1 MDSLLNTL
9 IVTWTNVS
17 DVDYYIV
24 SYAINPQLQKEQHNI
39 SVDRNDFTIKGVAN
53 DTRYTIGIAA
63 GVTVNEDNII
73 GPWTNRSGMHNMCN
87 STLILYNFFIIV
99 KSLQL

>member
-24 SYAINPQLQKEQHNI
+24 SYAINAQLHKEEHI
-39 SVDRNDFTIKGVAN
+39 PVDKNDFTIERVAN

-87 STLILYNFFIIV
+87 STLILYNFFTAID
-99 KSLQL
+99 